1 MLQTV
6 FHIVFRQKL
15 ILTKK
20 FVGVRNSTLVY
31 DVIKKVK
38 KLFFGKRWQE
48 TYQQTQMDP
57 LSRNL
62 LIVLVST

>member
-6 FHIVFRQKL
+6 FHIVFRQKM

-20 FVGVRNSTLVY
+20 FDGVRYSTLVY
-31 DVIKKVK
+31 DVIKKGK
-38 KLFFGKRWQE
+38 KLFFGKHWQE

-57 LSRNL
+57 
-62 LIVLVST
+62 